1 MTQPRSTK
9 QKLFCYLDETGQD
22 DRSALFIVVA
32 VVSAGDQE
40 ALRSA
45 LMRLEQQSK
54 IGGKKW
60 HKLRSPERE
69 QFLATLVQAGIAA
82 GELFFSRHQKPVSFF
97 PPLVETL
104 AKAILAVAAE
114 DYQAVIYV
122 DGIDRKK
129 ARELTSALRARGLKA
144 QEVRSARDESEPLIR
159 LADRW
164 AGCLRSGFEANPR
177 AQALVKQA
185 LALGYLNEV

>member
-1 MTQPRSTK
+1 MTRPHSTK

-22 DRSALFIVVA
+22 DRSAIFIVVA
-32 VVSAGDQE
+32 VVSAGDQD

-45 LMRLEQQSK
+45 LIQFEQHSK
-54 IGGKKW
+54 VGVKKW

-69 QFLATLVQAGIAA
+69 QFLATLMQAGIAA

-97 PPLVETL
+97 SPLVETL
-104 AKAILAVAAE
+104 AAAILSVAAE

-129 ARELTSALRARGLKA
+129 ARELTNALHSRGLKA
-144 QEVRSARDESEPLIR
+144 QQVRSARDESEPLIR

-164 AGCLRSGFEANPR
+164 AGCLRGSFEANPR
-177 AQALVKQA
+177 AQALVAQA
-185 LALGYLNEV
+185 LALGYLKEA